1 MTTNFQ
7 NIIGTQLGQK
17 ALTTSYAT
25 LYTVPANYRTYIK
38 QFDIC
43 NTTSG
48 TINVYVSF
56 VPVGGTADTSNA
68 ILYNAVIPPY
78 STLQWCGAQ
87 ILNASGTIQAKA
99 SAAGCTM
106 TLTGGEAQ

>member
-1 MTTNFQ
+1 MASFQ
-7 NIIGTQLGQK
+7 NIIGWQLGQA

-43 NTTSG
+43 NTTAAAI
-48 TINVYVSF
+48 TVYVSL
-56 VPVGGTADTSNA
+56 VPSAGTAGTSNA
-68 ILYNAVIPPY
+68 IFYNTTVPAY

-87 ILNASGTIQAKA
+87 VINASGTVQAKA
-99 SAAGCTM
+99 SAAGCTI

>member
-1 MTTNFQ
+1 MANFQ
-7 NIIGTQLGQK
+7 NIIGLQLGQA

-25 LYTVPANYRTYIK
+25 LYTVPVSYRAYVK

-43 NTTSG
+43 NTTAG

-56 VPVGGTADTSNA
+56 VPISGTAGTSNA
-68 ILYNAVIPPY
+68 ILYNASVPAY

-87 ILNASGTIQAKA
+87 ILNAGGTIQAKA

-106 TLTGGEAQ
+106 TITGGEAV

>member
-1 MTTNFQ
+1 MANFQ
-7 NIIGTQLGQK
+7 NIIGWQLGQG

-25 LYTVPANYRTYIK
+25 LYTVPVDYRTYVK

-43 NTTSG
+43 NTTAG

-56 VPVGGTADTSNA
+56 VPSGGTAGTSNA
-68 ILYNAVIPPY
+68 ILYNASIPAY

-87 ILNASGTIQAKA
+87 VINAAGTVQAKA
-99 SAAGCTM
+99 SAAGCTI
-106 TLTGGEAQ
+106 TITGGEAQ